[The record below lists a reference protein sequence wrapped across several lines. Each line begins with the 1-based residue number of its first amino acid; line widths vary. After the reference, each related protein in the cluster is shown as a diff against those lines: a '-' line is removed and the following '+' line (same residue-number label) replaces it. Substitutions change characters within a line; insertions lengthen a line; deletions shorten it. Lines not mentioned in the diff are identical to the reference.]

1 MNKNIF
7 ETMKKELRAIVRD
20 QKSLIMMLVTPI
32 LIPIFIFLFSFLYN
46 EMMYGESV
54 DTYIVAANY
63 QLNSVEKEII
73 KDLNLEISYYSS
85 QEEMQEEFE
94 NNNIDAYIMLDN
106 GKYSIYSNNK
116 AEFSSMAGYNL
127 SLYLDSYNNYLA
139 QHYLYEIDADLDKV
153 YNNIQ
158 YDFVEIEGQNDLVN
172 TIINLGFVFAIMSIT
187 LVAIYGATDSTAGEK
202 ERGTLETF
210 LTFPIKS
217 NEIITGK
224 YLAISLSCIIT
235 SVISTTLTVSA
246 LVVCSN
252 MFEIYQDTI
261 INLNVL
267 TISLGILIMVSYS
280 LFISG
285 LCIAISSFSKTY
297 KEAQSA
303 LTPLSMAIMVPMFL
317 DMFGVKMT
325 PLLSLVPVLNHTL
338 ILNEMFCGTINIL
351 NVIIM
356 FISTIIYV
364 IFIIYFITKQYKSE
378 KILFSI

>member
-139 QHYLYEIDADLDKV
+139 QHYL
-153 YNNIQ
+153 
-158 YDFVEIEGQNDLVN
+158 
-172 TIINLGFVFAIMSIT
+172 
-187 LVAIYGATDSTAGEK
+187 
-202 ERGTLETF
+202 
-210 LTFPIKS
+210 
-217 NEIITGK
+217 
-224 YLAISLSCIIT
+224 
-235 SVISTTLTVSA
+235 
-246 LVVCSN
+246 
-252 MFEIYQDTI
+252 
-261 INLNVL
+261 
-267 TISLGILIMVSYS
+267 
-280 LFISG
+280 
-285 LCIAISSFSKTY
+285 
-297 KEAQSA
+297 
-303 LTPLSMAIMVPMFL
+303 
-317 DMFGVKMT
+317 
-325 PLLSLVPVLNHTL
+325 
-338 ILNEMFCGTINIL
+338 
-351 NVIIM
+351 
-356 FISTIIYV
+356 
-364 IFIIYFITKQYKSE
+364 
-378 KILFSI
+378 